1 MKSDKRVREAL
12 TDQQQASCTWLLSGL
27 RASLGVQLTEVF
39 AHPTVSWK
47 NKSEGV
53 PAKW

>member
-1 MKSDKRVREAL
+1 M
-12 TDQQQASCTWLLSGL
+12 

-39 AHPTVSWK
+39 AHSAVSWK